1 MMLMAKHLE
10 VVHVTTHVS
19 LKKALEMISK
29 ERILIAIELAN
40 DYLLKYFGIDKSKI
54 AVAGLNPHAGEGGLF
69 ETKEIE
75 EIVPAMEE
83 KRRKESMS

>member
-10 VVHVTTHVS
+10 AVHVTTHVF

-40 DYLLKYFGIDKSKI
+40 DYLLKYFGIDKPKI
-54 AVAGLNPHAGEGGLF
+54 AVAGLNPHADEGELF
-69 ETKEIE
+69 EQKKS
-75 EIVPAMEE
+75 E
-83 KRRKESMS
+83 K